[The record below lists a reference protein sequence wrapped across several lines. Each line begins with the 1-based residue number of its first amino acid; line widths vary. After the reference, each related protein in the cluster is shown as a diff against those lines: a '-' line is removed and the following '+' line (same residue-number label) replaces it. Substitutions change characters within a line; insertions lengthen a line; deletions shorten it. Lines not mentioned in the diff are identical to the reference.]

1 MNKLNPSITNK
12 SRANNVAYALEN
24 PDNTNQGKRKK
35 IRLITSVAIVLP
47 LLIALYHYLPG
58 LVDTFTF
65 DYIKLNPESHLGEAV
80 NFFFYDTIKIVIL
93 LFLISSLMGVINAY
107 FPVDRLRIYLT
118 TKNMYGLE
126 YFFASFF
133 GAVTPF
139 CSCSSIPLF
148 IGFVKGGIPLGVT
161 FAYLITSPLVNEVA
175 VAMFLG
181 LFGFKAT
188 VIYTGSG
195 IFMGMLGGFILGKLK
210 LDRYLSDWVHEIQ
223 NNSIKKNEE
232 WNDEKLSFLDRLPSI
247 IKDGWDIVR
256 KVLLYV
262 IIGIAIGAAMHG
274 YVPENFFT
282 EFLSADKWYAVP
294 LAVILA
300 VPMYA
305 NAAGIVP
312 VIQVFVAKGVPLGTA
327 IAFMM
332 AVVGLS
338 LPEATL
344 LKKVMKWKLIG
355 VFFGT
360 ITLFI
365 IILGFLFNSLL

>member
-1 MNKLNPSITNK
+1 M
-12 SRANNVAYALEN
+12 
-24 PDNTNQGKRKK
+24 KRSSLILK
-35 IRLITSVAIVLP
+35 IAIVLP
-47 LLIALYHYLPG
+47 AMLLVYHYLQP
-58 LVDTFTF
+58 LVDLLIYDTFG
-65 DYIKLNPESHLGEAV
+65 LRAESHLGTSI
-80 NFFFYDTIKIVIL
+80 NFFIYDTIKILIL
-93 LFLISSLMGVINAY
+93 LFLISSLMGVVNAY
-107 FPVDRLRIYLT
+107 FPVDRLRIFLT
-118 TKNMYGLE
+118 TKKLYGLQ

-133 GAVTPF
+133 GAITPF
-139 CSCSSIPLF
+139 CSCSSTPLF

-161 FAYLITSPLVNEVA
+161 FSFLITSPLVNEVA

-181 LFGFKAT
+181 LFGVKAT
-188 VIYTGSG
+188 LIYAGSG
-195 IFMGMLGGFILGKLK
+195 ILMGVFGGFILGKLK
-210 LDRYLSDWVHEIQ
+210 LDRHLTDWVKQLQQNSEHEAEVWH
-223 NNSIKKNEE
+223 EE
-232 WNDEKLSFLDRLPSI
+232 KTPFIDRLPI
-247 IKDGWDIVR
+247 IIAEGWAIVR
-256 KVLLYV
+256 NVLLYV
-262 IIGIAIGAAMHG
+262 LIGIAIGAAMHG
-274 YVPENFFT
+274 YVPEDFFT

-344 LKKVMKWKLIG
+344 LKQVMKWKLIG
-355 VFFGT
+355 IFFGT

-365 IILGFLFNSLL
+365 IGLGYLFNVII